1 MTLEQKLSDIE
12 AKVQAAMDSA
22 STTAILYEVK
32 VQFLGKTG
40 EIASL
45 MKNLADLPKEDR
57 PRFGKLVNEVKV
69 RLESEYEAKNEQLKA
84 TEMAA
89 KIRSQKLDLTLP
101 GPVRS
106 LGAVHPIARMQD
118 EVIDLL
124 TRVGFSVRL
133 GPQIEKDWY
142 NFEAL
147 NFPQDHPSRDL
158 QDTFYIEDQFAEGQ
172 SKDRYVLR
180 THTSPVQVR
189 VMESEKPPI
198 RILAPGSVFRCDSD
212 LTHSPNFHQIEGLLI
227 DRKVSMSDLKGTI
240 SYFIREL
247 FGKDMKVRF
256 RPSFFPF
263 TEPSAEFDGSCFS
276 CKGQGCR
283 LCKQSGW
290 IEIGGCGLV
299 HPRVL
304 QSAGLNPKEWQGYA
318 FGFGLERMAIL
329 RYGIEDIRLFFDNN
343 LQFLGQFT
351 S

>member
-1 MTLEQKLSDIE
+1 MSLEQKLSQIE
-12 AKVQAAMDSA
+12 AQVRAAIGNA
-22 STTAILYEVK
+22 ATVATLYDVK

-40 EIASL
+40 ELANL
-45 MKNLADLPKEDR
+45 MKSLAELPKEDR
-57 PRFGKLVNEVKV
+57 PRFGKQVNEIKV
-69 RLESEYEAKNEQLKA
+69 RLEQDYEARAALLKSQ
-84 TEMAA
+84 ELEA
-89 KIRSQKLDLTLP
+89 KIHSERLDLTLP
-101 GPVRS
+101 GPDRS
-106 LGAVHPIARMQD
+106 IGSVHPIALIQD

-158 QDTFYIEDQFAEGQ
+158 QDTFYIEDAKG
-172 SKDRYVLR
+172 SANSDKYVLR

-189 VMESEKPPI
+189 VMETEKPPI

-240 SYFIREL
+240 AYFIREL

-263 TEPSAEFDGSCFS
+263 TEPSAEFDGSCFN
-276 CKGQGCR
+276 CKGKGCR

-304 QSAGLNPKEWQGYA
+304 KSAGLDPKEWQGYA
-318 FGFGLERMAIL
+318 FGFGLERMSIL

-343 LQFLGQFT
+343 LQFLRQFT
-351 S
+351 R